1 MYRYFLDGVLLQ
13 DEPIG
18 WDQLITS
25 LKRDRILKGIIK
37 TIDTSLIFHGDG
49 YDYLLNIYL
58 INSFCSQSSLTIQKS
73 CDGGNTYQT
82 FYEGIIFVS
91 DIEFDEKRCLAKCKI
106 QDNSF
111 YAKIYNNKS
120 QEWLPFVGLSKNGGA
135 ISEAPI
141 QSLGFFDPQSGI
153 FYPILSGAGKERT
166 CASYKIYD
174 ILKFAIAFMTDDTID
189 FDSITFG
196 AGGDW
201 EGIMLTSGMVC
212 STVQD
217 GLDEPTFEQNFPKL
231 TFEKIFLEIDR
242 RINIG
247 FYIDYTTP
255 RPTLFI
261 EADPL
266 MKNSSVVL
274 NTVNIDELKTTTAV
288 DYLYSKLL
296 IGNNIF
302 NDDQLLHFPGDID
315 FVGFKSESYNI
326 LGKCN
331 IDRQL
336 DLSTDYIVDSNSIE
350 AAVVGG
356 DTANDNEI
364 FLIRAVFY
372 SGTTWSAIETN
383 TLLGSPVPPYY
394 YNEDFTNAE
403 IAKRYLGSIPNSIA
417 IYLGNAD
424 HKFQATKTDD
434 LPQVGVFPTAVNTP
448 IIIEPVKFQDDFSG
462 TNFDATGNYDPSTN
476 EYTIAQGGQYTFY
489 SNLTI
494 RFVYG
499 GPANGTPIPFNIYLK
514 EYDSSGFVGGNLL
527 NSYLVAQVFPILTVN
542 AVNIFSFF
550 GSKTVN
556 TAANNKFI
564 ISLEVDGLFTPFVTL
579 AAAAVLHNS
588 VFACT
593 QSITGGGIYQTYD
606 PDDYSVL
613 LSSFQYPFNDS
624 DYQNIL
630 ANVRGQLQYNLKDKK
645 SRVGWIETI
654 KFNHFTN
661 KMDIVLNSN
670 KKLNG
675 N

>member
-1 MYRYFLDGVLLQ
+1 
-13 DEPIG
+13 
-18 WDQLITS
+18 
-25 LKRDRILKGIIK
+25 
-37 TIDTSLIFHGDG
+37 
-49 YDYLLNIYL
+49 
-58 INSFCSQSSLTIQKS
+58 
-73 CDGGNTYQT
+73 
-82 FYEGIIFVS
+82 
-91 DIEFDEKRCLAKCKI
+91 
-106 QDNSF
+106 
-111 YAKIYNNKS
+111 
-120 QEWLPFVGLSKNGGA
+120 
-135 ISEAPI
+135 
-141 QSLGFFDPQSGI
+141 
-153 FYPILSGAGKERT
+153 
-166 CASYKIYD
+166 
-174 ILKFAIAFMTDDTID
+174 
-189 FDSITFG
+189 
-196 AGGDW
+196 
-201 EGIMLTSGMVC
+201 MLTSGIVC

-217 GLDEPTFEQNFPKL
+217 GLDESTFEQNFPKL

-274 NTVNIDELKTTTAV
+274 NATNIDELKTTTAV

-296 IGNNIF
+296 IGNNTF

-350 AAVVGG
+350 SAVVGG
-356 DTANDNEI
+356 DTTNDNEI

-476 EYTIAQGGQYTFY
+476 EYTIVQGGQYTFY
-489 SNLTI
+489 SNLTV

-499 GPANGTPIPFNIYLK
+499 GPASGTPIPFNIYLK
-514 EYDSSGFVGGNLL
+514 EYDPSGFVGGNLL

-556 TAANNKFI
+556 TAVNNKFI
-564 ISLEVDGLFTPFVTL
+564 VSLEVDGLFTPFVTL

-630 ANVRGQLQYNLKDKK
+630 SNVRGQLQYNLKDKK

-670 KKLNG
+670 NKLNG